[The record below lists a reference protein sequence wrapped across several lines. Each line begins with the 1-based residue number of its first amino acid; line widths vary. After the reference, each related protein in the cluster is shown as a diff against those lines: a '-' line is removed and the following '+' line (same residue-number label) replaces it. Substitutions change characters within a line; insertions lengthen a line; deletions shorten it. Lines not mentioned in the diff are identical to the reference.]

1 MTTEAPPQP
10 ETQVATDVE
19 ADVDEAAKT
28 PRQMFRYST
37 WVHVG
42 PGAVDCEAINEQAGT
57 NECSNPLHF
66 HAWCRLPNQFQHRE
80 IREKALAAKARKTR
94 LLRDPESDAYAIL
107 EDSLDQVARRGDDAI
122 PLLVEELVSRE
133 WWADYLESARDVQ
146 EREEGQDGD
155 GEPLR
160 PFAHVEHDQ
169 RRHSELEAMPEEERP
184 GDEFDELG
192 RHLGRYAEALKQRQ
206 EEIVQPKRDALTDK
220 GVNGL
225 VDLVRDQ
232 RVNAAGTEEFMH
244 TYSTWSWLVG
254 TLRRPGGKTI
264 WPADPQTLVNV
275 APEVLD
281 EIRVAFE
288 DLEQTQQRGL
298 EGNA

>member
-94 LLRDPESDAYAIL
+94 LLRDPESD
-107 EDSLDQVARRGDDAI
+107 
-122 PLLVEELVSRE
+122 
-133 WWADYLESARDVQ
+133 RDVQ